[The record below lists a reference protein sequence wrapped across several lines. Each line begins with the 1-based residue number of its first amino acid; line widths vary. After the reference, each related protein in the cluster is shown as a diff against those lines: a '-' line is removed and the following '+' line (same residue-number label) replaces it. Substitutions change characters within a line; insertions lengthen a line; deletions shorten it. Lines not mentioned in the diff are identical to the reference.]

1 VLKEER
7 NCHRFFFCPF
17 SGIILEYSYQLSS
30 EWVQSMSKVIDN
42 VDVIAEFKADGTI
55 IPMRFRAMNEDGEYE
70 SFTIKAYKQVPKKG
84 TYTTEDGV
92 YICNEDLLFQCKI
105 IVLNTE
111 RIVRLYF
118 FKQKSSW
125 RLGI

>member
-1 VLKEER
+1 
-7 NCHRFFFCPF
+7 
-17 SGIILEYSYQLSS
+17 
-30 EWVQSMSKVIDN
+30 MSKVIDK
-42 VDVIAEFKADGTI
+42 VDVIAEFKSDCTI
-55 IPMRFRAMNEDGEYE
+55 IPMRFRMINEDGEYV

-92 YICNEDLLFQCKI
+92 YICNEDLVVFQCKI

-111 RIVRLYF
+111 RFVRLYF
-118 FKQKSSW
+118 FKQRSSW

>member
-1 VLKEER
+1 
-7 NCHRFFFCPF
+7 
-17 SGIILEYSYQLSS
+17 
-30 EWVQSMSKVIDN
+30 MSKVIDN

>member
-1 VLKEER
+1 
-7 NCHRFFFCPF
+7 
-17 SGIILEYSYQLSS
+17 
-30 EWVQSMSKVIDN
+30 MSKVIDN

-55 IPMRFRAMNEDGEYE
+55 IPMRFRTMNEDGEYE

-92 YICNEDLLFQCKI
+92 YISNEDLVFQCKI
-105 IVLNTE
+105 VVLNTE

-118 FKQKSSW
+118 FKQKGSW

>member
-1 VLKEER
+1 
-7 NCHRFFFCPF
+7 
-17 SGIILEYSYQLSS
+17 
-30 EWVQSMSKVIDN
+30 MSKVIDN
-42 VDVIAEFKADGTI
+42 VDVIAEFKSDGTI
-55 IPMRFRAMNEDGEYE
+55 IPMRFRMMNEDGEYE

-92 YICNEDLLFQCKI
+92 YICNEDLVFQCKV

-111 RIVRLYF
+111 RIIRLYF
-118 FKQKSSW
+118 FKQRSSW